1 MDELLEHYELS
12 EQSEMVK
19 KWYNGYYFGNEEIY
33 NPWSIL
39 NLAIHKDRFEAYWL
53 GTSCNDLVHKIIKE
67 SDNSVKKDIEDA
79 LNGIPVISR
88 IQDNIAFQYLENSRE
103 SIL

>member
-1 MDELLEHYELS
+1 
-12 EQSEMVK
+12 MVK

-39 NLAIHKDRFEAYWL
+39 NLATHKGRFEAYWL
-53 GTSCNDLVHKIIKE
+53 GTSSNDLVHTLIKD

-103 SIL
+103 SILSFFIQTGY